1 MNATGF
7 ESQKAITIALIII
20 IVSARLWQLFNSF
33 YKWTTHE
40 VRYNLFLFYDTAQM

>member
-20 IVSARLWQLFNSF
+20 IIIIVVLAPLWQLFNSF

-40 VRYNLFLFYDTAQM
+40 VRSNFFFL